1 MPDSVSNVQIKA
13 YTDLVLLAA
22 QQEGSKCRRWCEV
35 KPNVI
40 GESVS
45 FDVLGTVAL
54 RAKPGRH
61 AATPSMDPNHGRRW
75 AQIAAYDGAIPVDKN
90 DVQTMITNPTSSYV
104 KLLGY
109 AAGREWDKVILTAAI
124 GTAQTGVN
132 NSAGATA
139 LGTETWPFTDRKS
152 VSHRITESGTV
163 GLTVAK
169 LRQAKRIFDSIQ
181 VPTAGR
187 VLFIDAYGIEDLLE
201 TTEVT
206 STDYNTVKALASGDV
221 NTFLGFT
228 FELVDSDLMT
238 VASSI
243 VSAVA
248 MQQGAVGFGVSVD
261 QWTRIWE
268 RTDRS
273 GDMEAYINTAVGAVR
288 RSGERVVE
296 VQYYQ
301 G

>member
-1 MPDSVSNVQIKA
+1 MPDSVSNVQVKK
-13 YTDLVLLAA
+13 YTDLVLFAA
-22 QQEGSKCRRWCEV
+22 QQEGSKTRKYCEV
-35 KPNVI
+35 KTGVI

-45 FDVLGTVAL
+45 FDTLGTVEL
-54 RAKPGRH
+54 VAKPGAH
-61 AATPSMDPNHGRRW
+61 AATPSADPNHGRRW
-75 AQIAAYDGAIPVDKN
+75 AQIAAYHNAIPVDKN
-90 DVQTMITNPTSSYV
+90 QVLTMIGDPTSSYV

-109 AAGREWDKVILTAAI
+109 ATGRKWDKVILDASI
-124 GTAQTGVN
+124 GTAQTGVTN
-132 NSAGATA
+132 APGATA
-139 LGTETWPFTDRKS
+139 AGTETWPFTDRKS

-169 LRQAKRIFDSIQ
+169 LRQAKRIFDALSL
-181 VPTAGR
+181 PNSGR
-187 VLFIDAYGIEDLLE
+187 VLCVDAYGIEDLLE

-206 STDYNTVKALASGDV
+206 SSDYNMVKALVAGDV
-221 NTFLGFT
+221 DTFLGFK
-228 FELVDSDLMT
+228 FETVDSDLMT
-238 VASSI
+238 VSSSI

-248 MQQGAVGFGVSVD
+248 MIEGAVGFGVSVD

-288 RSGERVVE
+288 RAGERIVE

-301 G
+301 S